1 MNIYPAIDLRKGAVV
16 RLKYG
21 DPDQQTVFGHDPAA
35 VAEQWRDAG
44 AKWLH
49 VINLDGAFDEAG
61 KANWAVLP
69 SLTTESLVQFGGGIR
84 TLADVERALKAGVM
98 RVIFGTIAIEQ
109 PELIA
114 QAVIEFGTERIV
126 VGIDARDGRVKTR
139 GWMTD
144 TAVSPT
150 ELGKQMAAIGVRTIN
165 HTDISRDGVLA
176 GANVASSSKL
186 AQETGLDIVVSGG
199 VASLDDVRRAKT
211 AVGIEGI
218 IIGRALYDGKVD
230 LKEAMRAA
238 SV

>member
-69 SLTTESLVQFGGGIR
+69 SLTAESLVQFGGGIR
-84 TLADVERALKAGVM
+84 TLADVERALKAGVT

-109 PELIA
+109 PDLIA

-150 ELGKQMAAIGVRTIN
+150 ELGRQMAAIGVRTIN
-165 HTDISRDGVLA
+165 HTDISRDGVLT
-176 GANVASSSKL
+176 GANVASSSRL

-230 LKEAMRAA
+230 LKEAMQVSR
-238 SV
+238 